1 MSILSNSSKL
11 YEKFLFNEMATDFD
25 NILSNNQCG
34 FRKGFSAQQCLKVL
48 VEKWEIIETK
58 EIVLQQS

>member
-1 MSILSNSSKL
+1 M